1 MRRRKKDT
9 KSKEKDNKESHEEA
23 NNSKKRT
30 SLEYTVKED
39 LEIEGKRAPDPVDT
53 FYPKELDMISGQEV
67 YKIIGRVRCG
77 GHRPEKQLYKG
88 VEGVR

>member
-9 KSKEKDNKESHEEA
+9 KSKEEDKESHEEA

-30 SLEYTVKED
+30 SPVYTVKED

-53 FYPKELDMISGQEV
+53 FYPKELDMTSGQEV
-67 YKIIGRVRCG
+67 YKRIGQVRCG
-77 GHRPEKQLYKG
+77 GHRPEKQLYKRG
-88 VEGVR
+88 